1 MDVFPPPPVLG
12 LVVCLFVW
20 VFFLDSGKFMFS
32 KIFFPPPSDVIVAST
47 LPGFPVC
54 CVSSRSASLFL
65 ASQEYYKF
73 SFLSVE
79 F

>member
-32 KIFFPPPSDVIVAST
+32 KIFFF
-47 LPGFPVC
+47 LPHLQMLLLLQLFQGFP
-54 CVSSRSASLFL
+54 SAVYHPEVPHYS
-65 ASQEYYKF
+65 
-73 SFLSVE
+73 
-79 F
+79 